1 MRIRKNID
9 TCANILDILAQVY
22 CTIIIKA
29 QEETIMKKTIDLV
42 NEVMTLGFDREEAL
56 EGIDAS
62 LDNEVGFEN
71 RKPLMEEEIREELYE
86 SILEGF
92 REEAE
97 A

>member
-1 MRIRKNID
+1 
-9 TCANILDILAQVY
+9 
-22 CTIIIKA
+22 
-29 QEETIMKKTIDLV
+29 MKKTIDLV
-42 NEVMTLGFDREEAL
+42 NEVMELGFDREYAL

-71 RKPLMEEEIREELYE
+71 RKPLMEEEISDELYE
-86 SILEGF
+86 NILEGF

>member
-1 MRIRKNID
+1 
-9 TCANILDILAQVY
+9 
-22 CTIIIKA
+22 
-29 QEETIMKKTIDLV
+29 MKKTIDLV

-71 RKPLMEEEIREELYE
+71 RKPLMEEEISDELYE
-86 SILEGF
+86 NILEGF

>member
-1 MRIRKNID
+1 M
-9 TCANILDILAQVY
+9 Y
-22 CTIIIKA
+22 SIITEREITRTAEQKKINSGRRRGKA
-29 QEETIMKKTIDLV
+29 EIMKKTIDLV
-42 NEVMTLGFDREEAL
+42 NEVMELGFNREEAL
-56 EGIDAS
+56 EGIDTS

-71 RKPLMEEEIREELYE
+71 RKPLMEEEISEELYE

>member
-1 MRIRKNID
+1 M
-9 TCANILDILAQVY
+9 Y
-22 CTIIIKA
+22 SIITEREITRTAEQKKINSGRRRGKA
-29 QEETIMKKTIDLV
+29 EIMKKTIDLV
-42 NEVMTLGFDREEAL
+42 NEVMELGFNREEAL

-71 RKPLMEEEIREELYE
+71 RKPLMEEEISEELYE

>member
-1 MRIRKNID
+1 MYASNVCRNISRSFSGIS
-9 TCANILDILAQVY
+9 CFNCHSSA
-22 CTIIIKA
+22 IIPC
-29 QEETIMKKTIDLV
+29 
-42 NEVMTLGFDREEAL
+42 FDRDAAL
-56 EGIDAS
+56 ESIDAS

-71 RKPLMEEEIREELYE
+71 RKPLMEEEISEELYE

>member
-1 MRIRKNID
+1 
-9 TCANILDILAQVY
+9 
-22 CTIIIKA
+22 
-29 QEETIMKKTIDLV
+29 MKKTIDLV
-42 NEVMTLGFDREEAL
+42 NEVMELGFNREEAL

-71 RKPLMEEEIREELYE
+71 RKPLMEEEISDELYE
-86 SILEGF
+86 NILEGF

>member
-1 MRIRKNID
+1 
-9 TCANILDILAQVY
+9 
-22 CTIIIKA
+22 
-29 QEETIMKKTIDLV
+29 MKKTIDLV
-42 NEVMTLGFDREEAL
+42 NEVMELGFSREEAL

-71 RKPLMEEEIREELYE
+71 RKPLMEEEISEELYE

>member
-1 MRIRKNID
+1 MYSIITEGEITRTVKQRKGSRGK
-9 TCANILDILAQVY
+9 V
-22 CTIIIKA
+22 
-29 QEETIMKKTIDLV
+29 EIMKKTIDLV
-42 NEVMTLGFDREEAL
+42 NEVMELGFNREEAL

-71 RKPLMEEEIREELYE
+71 RKPLMEEEISEELYE

>member
-1 MRIRKNID
+1 
-9 TCANILDILAQVY
+9 
-22 CTIIIKA
+22 
-29 QEETIMKKTIDLV
+29 MKKTIDLV
-42 NEVMTLGFDREEAL
+42 NEVMALGFDHEEAL

-71 RKPLMEEEIREELYE
+71 RKPLMEEEISEELYE

>member
-1 MRIRKNID
+1 
-9 TCANILDILAQVY
+9 
-22 CTIIIKA
+22 
-29 QEETIMKKTIDLV
+29 MKKTIDLV
-42 NEVMTLGFDREEAL
+42 NEVMELGFNREEAL

-71 RKPLMEEEIREELYE
+71 RKPLMEEEISEELYE

>member
-1 MRIRKNID
+1 MPID
-9 TCANILDILAQVY
+9 IFAQVY
-22 CTIIIKA
+22 YTIIIKG
-29 QEETIMKKTIDLV
+29 QEEVIMKKTIDLV
-42 NEVMTLGFDREEAL
+42 NEVMELGFDREYAL

-62 LDNEVGFEN
+62 LDNEVGFES
-71 RKPLMEEEIREELYE
+71 RKPLMEEEISEELYE